1 MKGLILSFF
10 TLFSVLNA
18 QSEGYFQRN
27 FKLGL
32 KGAQETLF
40 ESPGR
45 AVLFAGGIG
54 AFVAHQFDSDVQDWF
69 LNNQPLS
76 GNLNHFGDIYGN
88 LYSGIIVLTTAAI
101 SSNKNGS
108 LRQFEYA
115 FTALGANGA
124 TTILLK
130 EMVRRERPNGL
141 NHRSFPSG
149 HVSHSFATATIFK
162 ELYGWK
168 IGSPAYGLAIIV
180 SMNRMQDNKHYFSD
194 VIFGASLGTAI
205 GLGFSQVYLK
215 ENNRL
220 NVSFNWINPE
230 MKISWKF

>member
-1 MKGLILSFF
+1 MKTRILIIIILYSA
-10 TLFSVLNA
+10 LHA
-18 QSEGYFQRN
+18 QSEGFLQRN
-27 FKLGL
+27 FKLAL
-32 KGAQETLF
+32 KGARETLF
-40 ESPGR
+40 KSSGR
-45 AVLFAGGIG
+45 TVLLAGGLSAI
-54 AFVAHQFDSDVQDWF
+54 AAHQFDSDVQDWF
-69 LNNQPLS
+69 LKNQPLPE
-76 GNLNHFGDIYGN
+76 GINLFGDNYGN
-88 LYSGIIVLTTAAI
+88 LYSGILVLTTSALT
-101 SSNKNGS
+101 SKNNQT

-194 VIFGASLGTAI
+194 VVFGASLGTAF
-205 GLGFSQVYLK
+205 GMGFSKAYLNEK
-215 ENNRL
+215 MDL
-220 NVSFNWINPE
+220 SFNWLKSE
-230 MKISWKF
+230 FQVSCLF